1 MIVAATLTNVAP
13 DREHLPE
20 LVAEVRALRA
30 AVERPDEEPTTVSAD
45 AGYFSGDNAAE
56 DGRGIDLLIAAG
68 RDDPAAAASGAGG
81 VFAADRFG
89 YETARDVWICPAGK
103 LLRLPGAT
111 GARGNGCAG
120 PPDQEP
126 LGGRPGRLPRLPP
139 ARTLPEAGRAAP
151 AAGGE
156 GPARNRRAAPQ
167 AGPAGGATALCPA
180 QVDRGAGLRPVQ
192 GEPGLRRPLPAR
204 PRARNRRVPAGLS
217 GSQSRQAAT
226 RQCLAGGQG
235 RGHPRWRS
243 REAASLRAGARSSAR
258 RAKGG
263 ASAPAARDER
273 LHRI

>member
-1 MIVAATLTNVAP
+1 M
-13 DREHLPE
+13 
-20 LVAEVRALRA
+20 
-30 AVERPDEEPTTVSAD
+30 SAD
-45 AGYFSGDNAAE
+45 AGSFSGDNAAE
-56 DGRGIDLLIAAG
+56 DGRGSDLLIAAG

-89 YETARDVWICPAGK
+89 YDTARDVWICPAGK

-235 RGHPRWRS
+235 RGHVRPPRSALALDRQHAGKRAAPPLPPPVTNAFTGSDTLTSCAGRWSGGRARLQAAPISLLRS
-243 REAASLRAGARSSAR
+243 ATLVAA
-258 RAKGG
+258 
-263 ASAPAARDER
+263 PDP
-273 LHRI
+273 